1 MPHSDY
7 PKFGRIWKAE
17 DLAPKL
23 LDTDHLINDKVY
35 KKLTILA
42 SDSLLVIRKKIDL
55 KKITLALCSLQ
66 KVDAPGSVS
75 SILLKFVVFFS

>member
-23 LDTDHLINDKVY
+23 LDTDHIINDKVY
-35 KKLTILA
+35 KNLIILA
-42 SDSLLVIRKKIDL
+42 SDSLLVIRKR
-55 KKITLALCSLQ
+55 
-66 KVDAPGSVS
+66 
-75 SILLKFVVFFS
+75 